1 MAIPPEPMDS
11 FLSPFYLATLS
22 LLKHLLVF
30 SGSTPSQH
38 SMSCT
43 SSSAHSS
50 FTSHPLHTGFHQ
62 TSILQPSSPHWL
74 QGLPSPPN
82 GQWLSRLSVQI
93 DANPTVTP
101 GGLGVTLNHF
111 KGSKTK
117 PRRGC
122 GEKGTLLH
130 CWCECRLVQP
140 LWRSVWRFLKRLK
153 IELSY
158 DPSTPLLGI
167 YPEKLY
173 SKGYMHPSVHSR
185 TVYNAQDM
193 EAI

>member
-1 MAIPPEPMDS
+1 MISNPALPCLQPAPVFLPGESHRQRSLAGSIPQGHKESDMTKATQQALPCLVSLFHRVSGWGSPFLLSIVLFQYGLYLIPIAQHQQRMAIPPEPMDS

-82 GQWLSRLSVQI
+82 GQ
-93 DANPTVTP
+93 
-101 GGLGVTLNHF
+101 
-111 KGSKTK
+111 
-117 PRRGC
+117 
-122 GEKGTLLH
+122 
-130 CWCECRLVQP
+130 
-140 LWRSVWRFLKRLK
+140 
-153 IELSY
+153 
-158 DPSTPLLGI
+158 
-167 YPEKLY
+167 
-173 SKGYMHPSVHSR
+173 
-185 TVYNAQDM
+185 
-193 EAI
+193 